1 MHTNLNAVAMPTT
14 IANTVFFF
22 WFRDVEVCKLLCL
35 VNRLLVSYISS
46 VLISFG
52 FAHTSVDLF
61 DFNKINSVT
70 GAYEKPCETHEQFN
84 LFKQLFCSRRCSFFC
99 VCCWCCCLWSGIQH
113 TSTSACTPDTVLEL
127 NGIYRHLRPKWRRNA
142 NYARV
147 ECNKSF
153 WAWRF
158 VTWARARTPN
168 TDHVYYASQKKNWV
182 REWWSNSLIC
192 KFWFGALESRRN
204 RTNEKI

>member
-1 MHTNLNAVAMPTT
+1 MFVICCSTCTRNLNAVAMPTT
-14 IANTVFFF
+14 IANIVFF

-99 VCCWCCCLWSGIQH
+99 VCAVG
-113 TSTSACTPDTVLEL
+113 AVVFDRAYNTPALAHAHQILYL
-127 NGIYRHLRPKWRRNA
+127 N
-142 NYARV
+142 
-147 ECNKSF
+147 
-153 WAWRF
+153 
-158 VTWARARTPN
+158 
-168 TDHVYYASQKKNWV
+168 
-182 REWWSNSLIC
+182 
-192 KFWFGALESRRN
+192 
-204 RTNEKI
+204 